1 MISGNMK
8 ISDVLKNTADRLKK
22 AGIDTAK
29 LDAGL
34 LLCKYLQVDKLY
46 LIVNSDKDIIIDEE
60 FEGLV
65 ARREMHEPM
74 HYILGSVEFY
84 GLNFKVNK
92 NVLIPRPDTEVL
104 VEEVINFIGDNSYT
118 LLDIGTGS
126 GCIPITVTSE
136 CKNVK
141 AYTVDISPD
150 ATKVAVENAKLNG
163 VDDRITFLNIDILA
177 DFPDVTV
184 DCIVSNPPYIED
196 DVIPTLMSDVK
207 DYEPLIALRGG
218 KDGLVFYRR
227 ISKCGHKVLKSG
239 GMIAF
244 EVGHNQS
251 MAVSEILEAD
261 GYSNVKIK
269 NDLAGIGRVVTAR
282 KERNGK

>member
-1 MISGNMK
+1 MK
-8 ISDVLKNTADRLKK
+8 LSDVLKNTADKFKK
-22 AGIDTAK
+22 AGIDTAN

-34 LLCKYLQVDKLY
+34 LLCKYLQVDKVY
-46 LIVNSDKDIIIDEE
+46 LIVNSDKDIEVDDE
-60 FEGLV
+60 FEKLV
-65 ARREMHEPM
+65 KRRENHEPM

-84 GLNFKVNK
+84 GLEFKVNK

-104 VEEVINFIGDNSYT
+104 VEKVIEYVGDKPHT

-126 GCIPITVTSE
+126 GCIPITVAAN

-141 AYTVDISPD
+141 AYTVDISKE
-150 ATKVAVENAKLNG
+150 ATAVAKENAKING
-163 VDDRITFLNIDILA
+163 VDKSVNFINMDILT
-177 DFPDVTV
+177 DFPDFEV

-196 DVIPTLMSDVK
+196 EIISTLMSDVK
-207 DYEPLIALRGG
+207 DYEPLIALKGG

-227 ISKCGHKVLKSG
+227 ISEKGLEILKSG

-251 MAVSEILEAD
+251 GKVAEILEND
-261 GYSNVKIK
+261 GYSDVKIT
-269 NDLAGIGRVVTAR
+269 NDLAGIGRVVSAI
-282 KERNGK
+282 KE